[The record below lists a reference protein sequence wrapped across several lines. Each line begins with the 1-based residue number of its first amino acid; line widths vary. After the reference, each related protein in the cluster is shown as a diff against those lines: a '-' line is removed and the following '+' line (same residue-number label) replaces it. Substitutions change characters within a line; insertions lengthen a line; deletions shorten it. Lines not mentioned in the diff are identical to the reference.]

1 MKQNYNLKQ
10 TLCWFVFLLLSFQ
23 SFQANAQTQQYLHF
37 DRINDFVEIPEASQY
52 ISGAPAVT
60 LTGWFYCDELAYGQ
74 GMFGFR
80 NGGTGDGEMY
90 MIQLNDGLLENRYIT
105 STAFSEYV
113 SPSFTVLPEVW
124 QHYAWIFTGSEV
136 QLWLDGNMVGSS
148 PSSSGPITSTDTPLA
163 LGQLISPFNFFY
175 GGRMDEVSLW
185 SKALTQTEIQDMID
199 NELVGDEANLE
210 LYYKFNQGVP
220 GEDNTSISMLTCEVG
235 NGERDGI
242 LTDFALTGED
252 SNFGGELDN
261 SFQAITFPQVGD
273 RLTTDAPFTLGASA
287 TSGLAVEYT
296 IVSGPATINGT
307 EITLDGIVGEV
318 TVRASQ
324 PGDGTFTAAIDI
336 ENSFMVL
343 DPDTYV
349 PDSEPRSPLNN
360 KEVWVP
366 ELGPIQLASITS
378 IGSPGLFNVDNVVF
392 EIDGTPVAAK
402 DWGNDHYTGWW
413 TPPAYGNYTMK
424 IIATNNYGAA
434 SSVDVPFEVVDQMTD
449 ISANAATDIHLNI
462 NVGEEIVS
470 AELPCYMGAFDNII
484 ANLDI
489 GCPAGGC
496 DPWDRISGVEVKGH
510 NGEWYE
516 IIRYITP
523 YGLACNHSVDL
534 TDFMSLLQ
542 GKVDF
547 RFYLGTQGNGF
558 LYTLDFDYGGGVPTH
573 KYSKVEKLWNETF
586 DFGDFE
592 NLQPASTRAA
602 SYPDN
607 VLASKVKILATGHGW
622 SGVANDNT
630 NNAAEFSENTHQVR
644 VNGTAAS
651 FDQYNW
657 LECDPNPDGCN
668 DQFGTWYFD
677 RAGWCPGS
685 IAPWFDFDVSSFI
698 AGNDITLD
706 YILDEE
712 YVDLCHPNHPD
723 CVTGVTC
730 EDCNKGFNPH
740 LITASFLINL
750 GDMPIDE
757 TSVTPLSTDNLNT
770 VAFDIFPNPSSG
782 IFTVEFDESKKLESI
797 QVFNNLGQ
805 LARTFNSD
813 RNTNVR
819 ILHLEDMPKGI
830 YFVEIRTEDGMG
842 IKKVII
848 E

>member
-1 MKQNYNLKQ
+1 MKQHYKLKQ
-10 TLCWFVFLLLSFQ
+10 TLYWFVFSLLSFQ
-23 SFQANAQTQQYLHF
+23 SFQVDAQTQQYLHF
-37 DRINDFVEIPEASQY
+37 DRIDDFVEVPNASQY

-60 LTGWFYCDELAYGQ
+60 LAGWFYCDELAYGQ

-90 MIQLNDGLLENRYIT
+90 MIQLNNGVLENRYIT
-105 STAFSEYV
+105 SASFSEYV
-113 SPSFTVLPEVW
+113 SPSFTVLPQIW

-185 SKALTQTEIQDMID
+185 SKALTQSEIQDMID
-199 NELVGDEANLE
+199 NELVGNEDNLE

-242 LTDFALTGED
+242 LTNFALTGED

-261 SFQAITFPQVGD
+261 SFQAITFPQIGD
-273 RLTTDAPFTLGASA
+273 KLTSDAPFTLEASA
-287 TSGLAVEYT
+287 SSGLAVSYT
-296 IVSGPATINGT
+296 IVSGPATINGN
-307 EITLDGIVGEV
+307 EVTLDGTVGEV
-318 TVRASQ
+318 IVRASQ

-349 PDSEPRSPLNN
+349 PDSEARSPLNN

-366 ELGPIQLASITS
+366 ELGPIQLASITT
-378 IGSPGLFNVDNVVF
+378 IGSPGLFSVDNVVF
-392 EIDGTPVAAK
+392 EIDGTTVAAK

-413 TPPAYGNYTMK
+413 TPPAYGNYVMK
-424 IIATNNYGAA
+424 IIATNNYGAS
-434 SSVDVPFEVVDQMTD
+434 SSVDVAFEVVDQMSD
-449 ISANAATDIHLNI
+449 ISVNAATDIHLNI

-470 AELPCYMGAFDNII
+470 AELPCFMGAFDNII

-496 DPWDRISGVEVKGH
+496 DPWDRISGIEVKGH

-523 YGLACNHSVDL
+523 YGLACNHSVDA

-547 RFYLGTQGNGF
+547 RYYLGTQGNGF
-558 LYTLDFDYGGGVPTH
+558 LYTLDIDYGGGIPTH
-573 KYSKVEKLWNETF
+573 KYSNVEKLWNDTY
-586 DFGDFE
+586 DFGDPD
-592 NLQPASTRAA
+592 NLQPVPTRNAT
-602 SYPDN
+602 YPDN
-607 VLASKVKILATGHGW
+607 VLASKIKLVATGHGW
-622 SGVANDNT
+622 GENNT
-630 NNAAEFSENTHQVR
+630 GNAAEFQENTHHIW
-644 VNGTAAS
+644 VNGVET
-651 FDQYNW
+651 FEQNNW
-657 LECDPNPDGCN
+657 LDCDPNPDGCN

-677 RAGWCPGS
+677 RAGWCPGA
-685 IAPWFDFDVSSFI
+685 IAPWFDFDMADYI
-698 AGNDITLD
+698 AGDDVELKYIFDED
-706 YILDEE
+706 YT
-712 YVDLCHPNHPD
+712 DLCHPNNPS
-723 CVTGVTC
+723 CVSGTTC
-730 EDCNKGFNPH
+730 DNCDDGFNPH
-740 LITASFLINL
+740 LITASFLISL
-750 GDMPIDE
+750 GDMPIDQPAVVE
-757 TSVTPLSTDNLNT
+757 TSVADLLTID
-770 VAFDIFPNPSSG
+770 FEIYPNPSAG
-782 IFTVEFDESKKLESI
+782 LFTVKFDKDVNIKNIRVLNS
-797 QVFNNLGQ
+797 LGQ
-805 LARTFNSD
+805 LVRTFNSD

-819 ILHLEDMPKGI
+819 ILHLEDAPKGI
-830 YFVEIRTEDGMG
+830 YFVEIQTEDGFGM
-842 IKKVII
+842 KRVVI